1 MKQLLFVALLVWL
14 VGCAP
19 AATDRPPA
27 EPSPATASPEPAT
40 EAPASTPESSAA
52 PRSPV
57 VPMTKPAEGGVLRQG
72 QVWTLFVK
80 DPTLANASFKIVVR
94 KSPFQALKGSGTQG
108 AIIAQ
113 DKRHIVLAYSPST
126 QQLNATVYLEPARGY
141 VTSRALFCSTLR
153 NGGLWSG
160 FTFVGTREA
169 YPEAI
174 RQQKY
179 TGRCSLKLEP

>member
-1 MKQLLFVALLVWL
+1 MKQLLFVTLLLWL

-19 AATDRPPA
+19 AATDQALA
-27 EPSPATASPEPAT
+27 EPSPTTTPTAPPAPAP
-40 EAPASTPESSAA
+40 EAPATTESSR
-52 PRSPV
+52 PSV
-57 VPMTKPAEGGVLRQG
+57 VPLTKPAEGGVLRQG

-80 DPTLANASFKIVVR
+80 DPTLANASFKIIVR
-94 KSPFQALKGSGTQG
+94 KSPFQAVKGSGTQG

-126 QQLNATVYLEPARGY
+126 QQLNATVYLEPTRGY
-141 VTSRALFCSTLR
+141 ATSRALFCSTLR
-153 NGGLWSG
+153 NGSLWSG
-160 FTFVGTREA
+160 FTFVGSREA

-174 RQQKY
+174 RQQRY

>member
-1 MKQLLFVALLVWL
+1 MKRLLFAGLLAWL
-14 VGCAP
+14 AGCAP
-19 AATDRPPA
+19 AATEQPPA
-27 EPSPATASPEPAT
+27 APSPEPALTEAAAASPEPQAT
-40 EAPASTPESSAA
+40 PAA
-52 PRSPV
+52 PRP
-57 VPMTKPAEGGVLRQG
+57 PAPPLTKPAEGGVLKQG

-80 DPTLANASFKIVVR
+80 DPSLANASFKIVVR
-94 KSPFQALKGSGTQG
+94 KSPFQAVKGSATQG

-141 VTSRALFCSTLR
+141 ATSRALFCSTLK

-174 RQQKY
+174 RQQRY
-179 TGRCSLKLEP
+179 TGRCALKLEP